1 MRRVLTVIG
10 ARPQFI
16 KAAVVSR
23 AFARGG
29 AVQEVLVHTG
39 QHHDPG
45 MSDVFFEE
53 LDIPNP
59 NHHLGI
65 AGGGHGD
72 MTGRMLQA
80 LEPVVKRERPDG
92 VLVYGDTNSTLA
104 GALVAA
110 KLSLPVLHVEAGLRS
125 RDRHMPEEI
134 NRRVVDHLSTT
145 LFCPTARSVVNL
157 AAEGIRAGVHEVG
170 DVMLDSALMFGER
183 ARERSTVLHRLG
195 LVARGYVLASCHRA
209 GNVDEP
215 QALRG
220 ILAALQQIASLEQVV
235 LPLHPRTRENVR
247 RFGLAHLLARLTV
260 TEPLG
265 FLDMVRLEQEAR
277 LIITDSGGV
286 QKEAF
291 FFRVPCITLRAETEW
306 METVHSGWNALAG
319 NQQASILDAYARAV
333 APTGEPPRDFGDGDA
348 ASRIDRI
355 VAGS

>member
-29 AVQEVLVHTG
+29 VVQEVLVHTG

-53 LDIPNP
+53 LDIPRP
-59 NHHLGI
+59 HHHMGV

-80 LEPVVKRERPDG
+80 LEPIVKKERPDG

-125 RDRHMPEEI
+125 TDRYMPEEI
-134 NRRVVDHLSTT
+134 NRRLVDHLSTT
-145 LFCPTARSVVNL
+145 LFCPTAGSVANL
-157 AAEGIRAGVHEVG
+157 AAEGIRTGVHQVG

-195 LVARGYVLASCHRA
+195 LVARDYVLASCHRA
-209 GNVDEP
+209 SNVDEMEP
-215 QALRG
+215 LRG
-220 ILAALQQIASLEQVV
+220 ILGALQQIATREKIV

-247 RFGLAHLLARLTV
+247 RFGLTHLLAQLTV
-260 TEPLG
+260 TQPLG

-277 LIITDSGGV
+277 LVITDSGGV

-291 FFRVPCITLRAETEW
+291 FFRVPCITLRSETEW
-306 METVHSGWNALAG
+306 METVSSGWNVLAG
-319 NQQASILDAYARAV
+319 NQQASILEAYTRAV
-333 APTGEPPRDFGDGDA
+333 APAGEPPRDFGDGDA
-348 ASRIDRI
+348 ASRIARI
-355 VAGS
+355 VVES